1 MARFNVKYETLKK
14 EQTIALQS
22 QRLKGTIV
30 AIGLLF
36 LILIS
41 LCFVIVFYR
50 RMSRL
55 AEEKNAILVKEAL
68 DRDRLLMLSRQNME
82 KQLKEEISK
91 LPETVLPAVKL
102 TARELEIGRLTSQG
116 LLSKEVADKLG
127 ISQRTVE
134 THKNNLYRKLGINN
148 NAELV
153 SYMHKAGLL

>member
-1 MARFNVKYETLKK
+1 MTKATVTASSTAPNGTQSLKIKETAKAGSLTGAQINASSSKTTLAQLGYTGGDAQINVNTGGTTKTITLSA
-14 EQTIALQS
+14 TS
-22 QRLKGTIV
+22 T
-30 AIGLLF
+30 
-36 LILIS
+36 
-41 LCFVIVFYR
+41 
-50 RMSRL
+50 MSD
-55 AEEKNAILVKEAL
+55 V
-68 DRDRLLMLSRQNME
+68 E

-91 LPETVLPAVKL
+91 LPETALPAVKL

-116 LLSKEVADKLG
+116 LLSKEVADKLE

>member
-1 MARFNVKYETLKK
+1 
-14 EQTIALQS
+14 
-22 QRLKGTIV
+22 
-30 AIGLLF
+30 
-36 LILIS
+36 
-41 LCFVIVFYR
+41 
-50 RMSRL
+50 
-55 AEEKNAILVKEAL
+55 
-68 DRDRLLMLSRQNME
+68 MLSRQNME